1 MFKDNTSSGGT
12 VGPPQPRPARE
23 FNSVGANDNQH
34 RASKSGT
41 PAPKSGGSGKNGLP
55 QMLSH
60 AGVTATKV
68 LHSFNTW
75 AFKREQPADPHLMLQ
90 FISEAIALDAPVPFI
105 LYWGKGPRS
114 NLGMPDIQCLDYLAA
129 LARRVRAVHP
139 RGAAIKLIFT
149 DTHAALNGHS
159 PASMR
164 GYFGETDIKARQH
177 GFDTCWLSHIIRAAE
192 ATTISDPAD
201 DALPEEMLRRLA
213 ESARKWYRGEG
224 TAEQGAL
231 QYYRMNMV
239 EKRAVEI
246 AFPRAIFITF
256 NGSDL
261 RSLFPTRLP
270 IFFMYSLRRGMSV
283 KPWFVASDA
292 AN

>member
-1 MFKDNTSSGGT
+1 L
-12 VGPPQPRPARE
+12 
-23 FNSVGANDNQH
+23 AN
-34 RASKSGT
+34 
-41 PAPKSGGSGKNGLP
+41 
-55 QMLSH
+55 
-60 AGVTATKV
+60 
-68 LHSFNTW
+68 
-75 AFKREQPADPHLMLQ
+75 
-90 FISEAIALDAPVPFI
+90 
-105 LYWGKGPRS
+105 
-114 NLGMPDIQCLDYLAA
+114 
-129 LARRVRAVHP
+129 RVRAVHP
-139 RGAAIKLIFT
+139 HGAAIKLIFT

-159 PASMR
+159 PASVR
-164 GYFGETDIKARQH
+164 EYFGEIDLKARQY

-192 ATTISDPAD
+192 ATATSDPAD
-201 DALPEEMLRRLA
+201 DALPEETLRRLA
-213 ESARKWYRGEG
+213 DSARKWYRGEG

-292 AN
+292 TN

>member
-1 MFKDNTSSGGT
+1 
-12 VGPPQPRPARE
+12 
-23 FNSVGANDNQH
+23 
-34 RASKSGT
+34 
-41 PAPKSGGSGKNGLP
+41 
-55 QMLSH
+55 
-60 AGVTATKV
+60 
-68 LHSFNTW
+68 
-75 AFKREQPADPHLMLQ
+75 
-90 FISEAIALDAPVPFI
+90 
-105 LYWGKGPRS
+105 
-114 NLGMPDIQCLDYLAA
+114 
-129 LARRVRAVHP
+129 
-139 RGAAIKLIFT
+139 
-149 DTHAALNGHS
+149 
-159 PASMR
+159 
-164 GYFGETDIKARQH
+164 
-177 GFDTCWLSHIIRAAE
+177 
-192 ATTISDPAD
+192 
-201 DALPEEMLRRLA
+201 MLRRLA